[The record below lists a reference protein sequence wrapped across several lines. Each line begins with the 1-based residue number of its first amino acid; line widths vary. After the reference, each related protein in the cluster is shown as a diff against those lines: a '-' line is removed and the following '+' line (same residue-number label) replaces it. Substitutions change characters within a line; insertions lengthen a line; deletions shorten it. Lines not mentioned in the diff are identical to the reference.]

1 MLGRVQSQVSKVKK
15 KNNVILSEV
24 LHSGQAMNKCNYN
37 FYTRFYHINRQNT
50 LKIKLSFFG
59 AFVLS
64 VTLATSNHLLVAH
77 LGFPKD
83 AGIIYKFK
91 NLTAKKRV
99 SCYLRNKYLISS
111 I

>member
-64 VTLATSNHLLVAH
+64 VTLATSNHFLVAH
-77 LGFPKD
+77 LGF
-83 AGIIYKFK
+83 
-91 NLTAKKRV
+91 
-99 SCYLRNKYLISS
+99 S
-111 I
+111 